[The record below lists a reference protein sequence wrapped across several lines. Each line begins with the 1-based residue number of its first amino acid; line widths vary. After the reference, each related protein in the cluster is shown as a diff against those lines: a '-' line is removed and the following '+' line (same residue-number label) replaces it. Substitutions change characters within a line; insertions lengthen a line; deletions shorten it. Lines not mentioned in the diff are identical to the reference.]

1 METKTKNTN
10 SSKTIITVLIAII
23 ALLLIVIGVLLWML
37 LGKSGS
43 NVMDNS
49 NSMSESS
56 DSITIGNPDDKRE
69 AIEIATKYGS
79 FYYPIEWEKNLRTE
93 IVDKDTYK
101 VEFYGTVEGK
111 EEQHLFDLV
120 FNGTIGYNLGTL
132 TTENGENVA
141 INIESYSFDLD
152 DTWTE
157 DEEFVLYAMQDD
169 INYMIGKLSESG
181 NFVVGD

>member
-10 SSKTIITVLIAII
+10 SSKIIITVLITII
-23 ALLLIVIGVLLWML
+23 ALLLIVIAALLWML
-37 LGKSGS
+37 LGKSDGKIKG
-43 NVMDNS
+43 NIFYQGQN
-49 NSMSESS
+49 
-56 DSITIGNPDDKRE
+56 ITVGNPDDKRE
-69 AIEIATKYGS
+69 AIEIVTKYGA

-93 IVDKDTYK
+93 IVDKDGYK

-111 EEQHLFDLV
+111 EEQHLFDLF
-120 FNGTIGYNLGTL
+120 FNGSIGYNLGTL